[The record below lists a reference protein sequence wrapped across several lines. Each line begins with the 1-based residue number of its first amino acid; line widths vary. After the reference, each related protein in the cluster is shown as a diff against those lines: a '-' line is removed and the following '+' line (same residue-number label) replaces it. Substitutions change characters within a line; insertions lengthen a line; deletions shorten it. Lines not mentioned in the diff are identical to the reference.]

1 MCMQT
6 LREEEISKGKYSG
19 DAHSEEIMSRKD
31 IRRSKPFGIAVFR
44 LYSEK

>member
-1 MCMQT
+1 MCIQT
-6 LREEEISKGKYSG
+6 LGKEEISKGKYSG

-31 IRRSKPFGIAVFR
+31 TRRNRLFGVAVFR